1 MTPDTSSTNMTL
13 WIEQRTRKEHALA
26 TEVDDLDL
34 DDFDDLDEEEEEK
47 SAPRKKASKKEKP
60 KGIGASAVAEKMG
73 ADPKTFRAWLRRKVA
88 SGDLEIEGHEHKSRY
103 TWKNWKD
110 PELVAVMTAW
120 KEDPH
125 ERGGGPGRPKGSA
138 KEKKGKT
145 ATKRK
150 KKKTS

>member
-1 MTPDTSSTNMTL
+1 M
-13 WIEQRTRKEHALA
+13 A

-34 DDFDDLDEEEEEK
+34 DDFDDLDVEEEEK
-47 SAPRKKASKKEKP
+47 RTAKKKGSSKKEKP

-88 SGDLEIEGHEHKSRY
+88 SGDIEVDGHEHKSRY

-110 PELVAVMTAW
+110 PELVGIMKAW
-120 KEDPH
+120 KDDPH
-125 ERGGGPGRPKGSA
+125 ERGGGPGRPKGSTKKKPAA
-138 KEKKGKT
+138 KKKS

-150 KKKTS
+150 KKTS

>member
-1 MTPDTSSTNMTL
+1 M
-13 WIEQRTRKEHALA
+13 A
-26 TEVDDLDL
+26 TDVDDLDL

-47 SAPRKKASKKEKP
+47 SAPRKKASKTEKP

-88 SGDLEIEGHEHKSRY
+88 SGDLEIKDHEHKSRY
-103 TWKNWKD
+103 SWKNWKD
-110 PELVAVMTAW
+110 PELIAVMKAW

-138 KEKKGKT
+138 KKKAKPT
-145 ATKRK
+145 AATKRK
-150 KKKTS
+150 RKKKTS